1 MTRRPAGRDSKGEW
15 ELALDDESANSL
27 DKIELLSVLTPQVRG
42 EVARLCSWRRYGPHE
57 QIIDR
62 QSETREV
69 LFVVSGKVRIVIYS
83 VTGRELTLDDLNEGA
98 FFGELSAIDGS
109 PRSASVMALTD
120 TVIAALSADHFR
132 RLLGEQPDFAYVVM
146 RRLAAMVRASTDRI
160 IDLSTLGANNR
171 VHAELLRQARVAGAD
186 ENGVAELKPIP
197 VHGDIAA
204 RVSTTRETVARVL
217 NDLARQGLLRR
228 ERDALVVLDVDELQ
242 YMVDEVRGE

>member
-1 MTRRPAGRDSKGEW
+1 M
-15 ELALDDESANSL
+15 ALGDESTNLL
-27 DKIELLSVLTPQVRG
+27 DKIDLLSVLSPSVRA
-42 EVARLCSWRRYGPHE
+42 EVARLCSWRRFAPHE

-69 LFVVSGKVRIVIYS
+69 LFVLSGKVRIVIYS
-83 VTGRELTLDDLNEGA
+83 MSGRELTLDDLNEGA
-98 FFGELSAIDGS
+98 FFGELSAIDGN

-120 TVIAALSADHFR
+120 TVIAALSAEHFR
-132 RLLGEQPDFAYVVM
+132 RLLVEQSEFTFLVM
-146 RRLAAMVRASTDRI
+146 NRLAAMVRASTDRI

-186 ENGVAELKPIP
+186 AEGVATLKPIP

-217 NDLARQGLLRR
+217 NDLARQGLVKR
-228 ERDALVVLDVDELQ
+228 ERDALLVLDVDELQ
-242 YMVDEVRGE
+242 HMVDEVRGE